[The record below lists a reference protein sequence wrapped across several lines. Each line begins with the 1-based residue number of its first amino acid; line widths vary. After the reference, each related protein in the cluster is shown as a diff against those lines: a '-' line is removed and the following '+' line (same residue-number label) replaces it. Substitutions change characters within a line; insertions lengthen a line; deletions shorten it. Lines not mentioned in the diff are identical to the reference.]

1 MTPRTPTT
9 AALMAG
15 LLLLPASGTAA
26 AQDSQ
31 EGRSAQIAEGAEAW
45 QANCGRCHNLR
56 NIQDQTDEEWDV
68 SVSHMRVRA
77 NLPGPVAESIKAFLK
92 SSN

>member
-1 MTPRTPTT
+1 MTSQIPTT

-15 LLLLPASGTAA
+15 LLLLPASGAA
-26 AQDSQ
+26 IAQDSR
-31 EGRSAQIAEGAEAW
+31 EGRRAQIAEGAQAW

-68 SVSHMRVRA
+68 SVNHMRIRA
-77 NLPGPVAESIKAFLK
+77 NLPGPVAESIKAFLQN
-92 SSN
+92 SN

>member
-15 LLLLPASGTAA
+15 LLLLPVSGTAA

-31 EGRSAQIAEGAEAW
+31 EGRSAQIAEGAQAW
-45 QANCGRCHNLR
+45 KANCGRCHNLR

-68 SVSHMRVRA
+68 SVNHMRIRA

-92 SSN
+92 NSN